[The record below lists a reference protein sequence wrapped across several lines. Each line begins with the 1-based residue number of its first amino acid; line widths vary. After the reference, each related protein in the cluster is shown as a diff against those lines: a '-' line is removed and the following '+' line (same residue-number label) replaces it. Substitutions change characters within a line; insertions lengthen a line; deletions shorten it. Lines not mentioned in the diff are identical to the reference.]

1 MKRNENLLVG
11 LYTSPAGLVVVKEN
25 PFIEHI
31 HHIKSKFNIEFN
43 MCYTLKVIS
52 KEEQWRKLPWKKFEK
67 QIRKIQERIYD
78 ASVRNDSKKVRALQK
93 VLVELTSAKFIAIRR
108 ISQSNRGKRTAG
120 LDGIASLTPAQR
132 INLVNELKIDGN
144 ADFLRR
150 VFIPKNDGKQRPLGI
165 PTMRD
170 RAKQFLLLMAL
181 EPEWE
186 AKFEPNSYGFRPG
199 RSCQD
204 ARAAICQTL
213 KQKAKY
219 VFDADIDNCFPSI
232 AHEPLLDKLNTI
244 PRFRKQIRAWLEAG
258 ITFEGMT
265 TPNIVGQGGPI
276 SPLLANIALH
286 GLEEHIKKRLATWS
300 KNGELPKGS
309 VASNRLTVR
318 YADDFVIL
326 YPHLETLQRLIMEV
340 EKWLFPLGLKISTN
354 KSSIRH
360 TLNSYNGQDP
370 GFTFLG
376 FYFSHKKCRVGKT
389 TWVANKNTRKPL
401 RYYLSQKPDKKRV
414 QEHIDNVRDIVK
426 KMENRSQKKLIATIN
441 PIVRGWTQYYGFTDN
456 ADTFWYCDDRMFRRL
471 FRYACNRHKSKRKK
485 WIVNKYFHTFEGRK
499 WIFSTPDRS
508 AHLKRYSK
516 GVGQNRYVKVAKG
529 KSPYD
534 GDIKYWNKRW
544 KASVSPTQRGTTNR
558 PEIVHGAMAPFTLDR
573 RNRSYNPE
581 KKWSNNFKNLR
592 LVHGHCHD
600 QIHKSKLAKD
610 MEEPYE
616 SKGSRTVLKGSV
628 LG

>member
-1 MKRNENLLVG
+1 
-11 LYTSPAGLVVVKEN
+11 
-25 PFIEHI
+25 
-31 HHIKSKFNIEFN
+31 
-43 MCYTLKVIS
+43 MCYTLKLS
-52 KEEQWRKLPWKKFEK
+52 KEEQWRKLPWKEFDK
-67 QIRKIQERIYD
+67 QLRKIQERIYY
-78 ASVRNDSKKVRALQK
+78 ASVRNDSKGVRTLQK
-93 VLVELTSAKFIAIRR
+93 VLVGLTSAKFIAVRR
-108 ISQSNRGKRTAG
+108 ISQDNRGKKTAG
-120 LDGIASLTPAQR
+120 VDGIASLTPTQR
-132 INLVNELKIDGN
+132 INLVTELKIDGK
-144 ADFLRR
+144 ADSIRR
-150 VFIPKNDGKQRPLGI
+150 VFIPKANGRQRPLGI

-219 VFDADIDNCFPSI
+219 VLDADIDNCFPSI
-232 AHEPLLDKLNTI
+232 AHKPLLDKLDTI

-258 ITFEGMT
+258 IIFEGTT
-265 TPNIVGQGGPI
+265 TPNTVETPQGGPI

-286 GLEEHIKKRLATWS
+286 GLEEHVLKCLSRWS
-300 KNGELPKGS
+300 KNGELPKGA
-309 VASNRLTVR
+309 VRSNLLTVR

-326 YPHLETLQRLIMEV
+326 YPHLETLKRLTAEV

-360 TLNSYNGQDP
+360 TLNSYIGQDP

-376 FYFSHKKCRVGKT
+376 FYFSHKKCGVGKT
-389 TWVANKNTRKPL
+389 TWVANKNIRKPL

-414 QEHIDNVRDIVK
+414 QEHIDIIRNIVK
-426 KMENRSQKKLIATIN
+426 RMEKCAQEELIAKIN
-441 PIVRGWTQYYGFTDN
+441 PIVRGWTQYYAFTDN
-456 ADTFWYCDDRMFRRL
+456 ADTFRYCDERMFWRL
-471 FRYACNRHKSKRKK
+471 FRYACNRHKSKGKK
-485 WIVNKYFHTFEGRK
+485 WIADKYFHTFEGRK
-499 WIFSTPDRS
+499 WIFSTPNCKTR
-508 AHLKRYSK
+508 LKLYSK
-516 GVGQNRYVKVAKG
+516 GVGRNRYVKVTKG

-534 GDIKYWNKRW
+534 GDTRYWNNRW
-544 KASVSPTQRGTTNR
+544 KASVSPTQRKLHNQQNGKCAWCKG
-558 PEIVHGAMAPFTLDR
+558 PIYFGQVVEIDHITP
-573 RNRSYNPE
+573 
-581 KKWSNNFKNLR
+581 KKDGGSNNFKNLR

-600 QIHKSKLAKD
+600 QIHGTKLVRD

-628 LG
+628 

>member
-1 MKRNENLLVG
+1 
-11 LYTSPAGLVVVKEN
+11 
-25 PFIEHI
+25 
-31 HHIKSKFNIEFN
+31 
-43 MCYTLKVIS
+43 MCYTLNLT
-52 KEEQWRKLPWKKFEK
+52 KEEQWRKLPWKEFDK
-67 QIRKIQERIYD
+67 QIRKIQERIYY

-93 VLVELTSAKFIAIRR
+93 VLVGLTSAKFIAIRR
-108 ISQSNRGKRTAG
+108 ISQDNRGKKTAG
-120 LDGIASLTPAQR
+120 VDGIASLTPTQR
-132 INLVNELKIDGN
+132 MNLITELKIDGK
-144 ADFLRR
+144 ADSIRR
-150 VFIPKNDGKQRPLGI
+150 VFIPKADGRQRPLGI

-232 AHEPLLDKLNTI
+232 AHKPLLNKLNTI
-244 PRFRKQIRAWLEAG
+244 PQFRKQIRSWLEAG
-258 ITFEGMT
+258 IVFEGT
-265 TPNIVGQGGPI
+265 TSPNTNTVGTPQGGPI

-286 GLEEHIKKRLATWS
+286 GLEEHVLKCLSTWS

-309 VASNRLTVR
+309 GAVMSNGLTVR

-326 YPHLETLQRLIMEV
+326 YPHLETLKRLIVEV
-340 EKWLFPLGLKISTN
+340 EKWLIPLGLKTITN

-360 TLNSYNGQDP
+360 TLKSYLGQDP

-376 FYFSHKKCRVGKT
+376 FYFSHKKCGVGKT
-389 TWVANKNTRKPL
+389 TWVWVANRNNRKPL
-401 RYYLSQKPDKKRV
+401 GYYLSQKPDKKKV
-414 QEHIDNVRDIVK
+414 QEHIHTIRDIVK
-426 KMENRSQKKLIATIN
+426 RMEKCAQEELIAKIN
-441 PIVRGWTQYYGFTDN
+441 PIVRGWTNYYAFTDN
-456 ADTFWYCDDRMFRRL
+456 ADTFRYCDDRMFWRL
-471 FRYACNRHKSKRKK
+471 FRYACNRHKSKGKK
-485 WIVNKYFHTFEGRK
+485 WIANKYFHTFEGRK
-499 WIFSTPDRS
+499 WIFSTPNRKTR
-508 AHLKRYSK
+508 LKLYSK
-516 GVGQNRYVKVAKG
+516 GVGRNRYVKVTKG

-534 GDIKYWNKRW
+534 GDTRYWNNRW
-544 KASVSPTQRGTTNR
+544 KTSVSPTQRKLHSQQNGKCAWCEG
-558 PEIVHGAMAPFTLDR
+558 PIYFGQVVEIDHKIP
-573 RNRSYNPE
+573 
-581 KKWSNNFKNLR
+581 KKDGGSNKFENLR

-600 QIHKSKLAKD
+600 QIHGLKLVRD

-616 SKGSRTVLKGSV
+616 LKRLTYGFEREC